1 MKRKAFTLL
10 EIAMVICIITVAV
23 AGIFAVQMISS
34 TSDARGLV
42 AQIQKYDQ
50 SIAAFRAK
58 YQALP
63 GDVKNT
69 INQNLSSENTDGDNN
84 GIITNQTMGINRAD
98 GEIANFWLHLSKSKM
113 LDENYDGAENE
124 LARFG
129 KTFPVSKLGEN
140 AGIIVFGVEGESKEK
155 NFYQIG
161 FKFANLDR
169 LFTGNHSITAKDAF
183 YFDKKIDDGEPE
195 KGRVTSAGGDILNYS
210 ANEICVKN
218 GNYNLNITSPFCQ
231 LKIALMVK

>member
-98 GEIANFWLHLSKSKM
+98 GEISNFWLHLSKSKM

-140 AGIIVFGVEGESKEK
+140 AGIIVFGAEGK
-155 NFYQIG
+155 NFYQVG
-161 FKFANLDR
+161 FKFANIER
-169 LFTGNHSITAKDAF
+169 IFTGNRSFNAEDAL
-183 YFDKKIDDGEPE
+183 YFDKKIDDSNPQ
-195 KGRVTSAGGDILNYS
+195 KGRVTAAGGDSLNLPAS
-210 ANEICVKN
+210 EGCVKN
-218 GNYNLNITSPFCQ
+218 DKYNVDIKSPFCQ
-231 LKIALMVK
+231 LKIGLR